1 MRTFGG
7 TPNGELAWDLVVS
20 RSGLFGLQCCQLEGQ
35 RQSGTQNTLPEMAA
49 GIAEQQC
56 SSQSRAEEQQWQYE
70 ADSVGDEGDKA
81 AGREAQE
88 ETCFEDSNCWAQTA
102 KAESFSG
109 MSLSPSR
116 LFVDQ
121 ANALRFGWGA
131 RSKICFKSCK
141 KPEPYLA
148 SCEHW

>member
-1 MRTFGG
+1 
-7 TPNGELAWDLVVS
+7 
-20 RSGLFGLQCCQLEGQ
+20 
-35 RQSGTQNTLPEMAA
+35 MAA
-49 GIAEQQC
+49 GIAEQQS

-70 ADSVGDEGDKA
+70 ADSNGDEGDKA

-88 ETCFEDSNCWAQTA
+88 TRFEDCWAQTA
-102 KAESFSG
+102 KTESFSG

-116 LFVDQ
+116 PFVDQ
-121 ANALRFGWGA
+121 ANVLRFGWGA

-141 KPEPYLA
+141 KPEPCLA